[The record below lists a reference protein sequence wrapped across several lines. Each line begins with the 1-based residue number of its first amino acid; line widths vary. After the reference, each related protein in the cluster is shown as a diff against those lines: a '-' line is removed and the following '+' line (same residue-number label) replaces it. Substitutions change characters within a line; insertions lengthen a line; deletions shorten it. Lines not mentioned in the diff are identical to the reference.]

1 MTQIKSAI
9 KRFMEAHQY
18 TQFDPR
24 AALIDMDGVLY
35 DSMPLHASAWYDMV
49 TAHGIKATRDE
60 FFGYEG
66 MTGAATINLLFER
79 EYGRNATA
87 DEVAA
92 LYKEKTE
99 NFHAQ
104 GEAPLMKDAD
114 KMLGIFTREGMER
127 VLVTGSGQTSLI
139 ERISHDYPG
148 AFKPDN
154 FITSRSVAHGKP
166 DPEPYLKAMR
176 LVDVKPWQSIVVEN
190 APCGVRAGARAG
202 AFTVGVAT
210 GPIPLDDL
218 MAAGAAIAFDSM
230 GAFVKALPG
239 LIADLRAYNS

>member
-1 MTQIKSAI
+1 MTHIKSAI
-9 KRFMEAHQY
+9 KRFMEAQRY
-18 TQFDPR
+18 TVFEPK

-49 TAHGIKATRDE
+49 TAHGIKATKEE

-104 GEAPLMKDAD
+104 GDVPLMKDAD
-114 KMLGIFTREGMER
+114 RMLDIFRQEDMER
-127 VLVTGSGQTSLI
+127 VLVTGSGQTTLI

-148 AFKPDN
+148 AFKPEN

-166 DPEPYLKAMR
+166 DPEPYLKAMK
-176 LVDVKPWQSIVVEN
+176 LVDAKPWQSIVVEN

-218 MAAGAAIAFDSM
+218 MKAGAAIAYSSM
-230 GAFVKALPG
+230 EAFVKALPSI
-239 LIADLRAYNS
+239 IAELRAYK

>member
-1 MTQIKSAI
+1 MTHIKSAI
-9 KRFMEAHQY
+9 KRFMEAQRY
-18 TQFDPR
+18 TVFEPK

-49 TAHGIKATRDE
+49 TAHGIKATKEE

-99 NFHAQ
+99 NFHAK
-104 GEAPLMKDAD
+104 GDVPLMKDAD
-114 KMLGIFTREGMER
+114 RMLDIFRQEGMER
-127 VLVTGSGQTSLI
+127 VLVTGSGQTTLI

-148 AFKPDN
+148 HSSLKISLRRVALRMVSP
-154 FITSRSVAHGKP
+154 IQSRTSRP
-166 DPEPYLKAMR
+166 
-176 LVDVKPWQSIVVEN
+176 
-190 APCGVRAGARAG
+190 
-202 AFTVGVAT
+202 
-210 GPIPLDDL
+210 
-218 MAAGAAIAFDSM
+218 
-230 GAFVKALPG
+230 
-239 LIADLRAYNS
+239 

>member
-1 MTQIKSAI
+1 MTSDI
-9 KRFMEAHQY
+9 KRFMEAHGY
-18 TQFDPR
+18 TRFEPK

-35 DSMPLHASAWYDMV
+35 DSMPLHASAWHDMV
-49 TAHGIKATRDE
+49 TAHGIKASRDE

-66 MTGAATINLLFER
+66 MTGAATINLLFQR
-79 EYGRNATA
+79 QYGRNATA
-87 DEVAA
+87 DEIAA

-99 NFHAQ
+99 NFHRQ

-114 KMLGIFTREGMER
+114 KMLAIFADEGMER
-127 VLVTGSGQTSLI
+127 VLVTGSGQMSLI
-139 ERISHDYPG
+139 DRISRDYPG
-148 AFKPDN
+148 AFSPSN

-166 DPEPYLKAMR
+166 DPEPYLKAMK
-176 LVDVKPWQSIVVEN
+176 LVDVKPWQSVVVEN

-218 MAAGAAIAFDSM
+218 KEAGAALAFDSM
-230 GAFVKALPG
+230 EAFVNHLPQ
-239 LIADLRAYNS
+239 LIAALRAY